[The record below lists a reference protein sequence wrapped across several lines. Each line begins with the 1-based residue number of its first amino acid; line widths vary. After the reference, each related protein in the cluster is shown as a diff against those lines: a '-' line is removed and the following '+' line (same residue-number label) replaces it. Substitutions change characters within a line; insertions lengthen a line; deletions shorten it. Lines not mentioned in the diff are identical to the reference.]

1 METSPAAKRMCC
13 LCRHD
18 EDPADAASQRRTRL
32 HGAFT
37 TAAQRLQTGPVW
49 LRARQPD
56 RGVQQMNVSPRART
70 AAGAAALA
78 AVIGV
83 GGFTIG
89 AATAEP
95 GHAASPSAA
104 AVQRPGEAGHGY
116 ADVVREVLPSVV
128 LIRTDSGL
136 GSGVV
141 LDAVGNIVTNA
152 HVTGGAARMQV
163 QLSGD
168 PKPRQA
174 RLVGTYPAGDLAVI
188 RVDDPAGMVPAS
200 FGDSDKAQVGD
211 VVLAVG
217 NPLGLSGSVTE
228 GIVSATSR
236 VVTEPASASSSGTVL
251 PGAIQTS
258 APINPGNSGG
268 ALVSTS
274 GRVIGIPTAA
284 ATGAQGSQAQGIGFA
299 IPANLARDIAGQ
311 LITSGHV
318 TSTHRAAIGA
328 QITSITGADGSQA
341 GAGIVAVTPGG
352 PADRAGLRA
361 GDVITSLGAAPTPEA
376 TALTEVLAA
385 REPGQTVAVTV
396 DRGGQTLTRQLEL
409 GELPGR

>member
-1 METSPAAKRMCC
+1 
-13 LCRHD
+13 
-18 EDPADAASQRRTRL
+18 
-32 HGAFT
+32 
-37 TAAQRLQTGPVW
+37 
-49 LRARQPD
+49 
-56 RGVQQMNVSPRART
+56 MNASPRART

-83 GGFTIG
+83 GGFSIG
-89 AATAEP
+89 AATADP
-95 GHAASPSAA
+95 GHAPIPSAA
-104 AVQRPGEAGHGY
+104 AAQQAGEAGSGY
-116 ADVVREVLPSVV
+116 ADVVRQVLPSVV
-128 LIRTDSGL
+128 LIRTASGL

-141 LDAVGNIVTNA
+141 LDDKGSIVTNA
-152 HVTGGAARMQV
+152 HVTGSATSMQV
-163 QLSGD
+163 QLSDD

-174 RLVGTYPAGDLAVI
+174 RLVGSYPAGDLAVI
-188 RVDDPAGMVPAS
+188 RVDDPAGLVPAS
-200 FGDSDKAQVGD
+200 FGDSDKVQVGD

-236 VVTEPASASSSGTVL
+236 VVTEPTSADSSGTVL

-268 ALVSTS
+268 ALVNTS
-274 GRVIGIPTAA
+274 GQVIGIPTAA
-284 ATGAQGSQAQGIGFA
+284 ATGAQGGQAQGIGFA

-311 LITSGHV
+311 LIASGHV

-328 QITSITGADGSQA
+328 QITSTTGEGGSPA

-361 GDVITSLGAAPTPEA
+361 GDVITSVGRAPVPDASALAGA
-376 TALTEVLAA
+376 LAA
-385 REPGQTVAVTV
+385 RDPGQTVAVTV

>member
-1 METSPAAKRMCC
+1 
-13 LCRHD
+13 
-18 EDPADAASQRRTRL
+18 
-32 HGAFT
+32 
-37 TAAQRLQTGPVW
+37 
-49 LRARQPD
+49 
-56 RGVQQMNVSPRART
+56 MNVSPRART

-83 GGFTIG
+83 GGFSIG
-89 AATAEP
+89 AGTADP
-95 GHAASPSAA
+95 GQNSPPAGAGAASP
-104 AVQRPGEAGHGY
+104 GY
-116 ADVVREVLPSVV
+116 ADAVRQVLPSVV

-141 LDAVGNIVTNA
+141 LDDKGNIVTNS
-152 HVTGGAARMQV
+152 HVAGNAASMQV
-163 QLSGD
+163 QLSDD

-174 RLVGTYPAGDLAVI
+174 RLVGSYPAGDLAVI
-188 RVDDPAGMVPAS
+188 RVDDPAGLVPAS
-200 FGDSDKAQVGD
+200 FGDSDKAQIGD

-251 PGAIQTS
+251 PDAIQTS

-268 ALVSTS
+268 ALVNTS
-274 GRVIGIPTAA
+274 GQVIGIPTAA

-299 IPANLARDIAGQ
+299 IPANLVRDIVGQ
-311 LITSGHV
+311 LVTSGHV

-328 QITSITGADGSQA
+328 QITSITGVNGSPA
-341 GAGIVAVTPGG
+341 GAGIVAVIPGG

-361 GDVITSLGAAPTPEA
+361 GDVIMSLGQDPIPDAA
-376 TALTEVLAA
+376 ALTEALAT
-385 REPGQTVAVTV
+385 RDPGQTVAVTV
-396 DRGGQTLTRQLEL
+396 DRGGQTITRQLEL
-409 GELPGR
+409 AELPGH

>member
-1 METSPAAKRMCC
+1 
-13 LCRHD
+13 
-18 EDPADAASQRRTRL
+18 
-32 HGAFT
+32 
-37 TAAQRLQTGPVW
+37 
-49 LRARQPD
+49 
-56 RGVQQMNVSPRART
+56 MNASPRART

-83 GGFTIG
+83 GGFSIG
-89 AATAEP
+89 AATADP
-95 GHAASPSAA
+95 GHAPIPSAA
-104 AVQRPGEAGHGY
+104 AAQQAGEAGSGY
-116 ADVVREVLPSVV
+116 ADVVRQVLPSVV
-128 LIRTDSGL
+128 LIRTASGL

-141 LDAVGNIVTNA
+141 LDDKGSIVTNA
-152 HVTGGAARMQV
+152 HVTGSATSMQV
-163 QLSGD
+163 QLSDD

-174 RLVGTYPAGDLAVI
+174 RLVGSYPAGDLAVI
-188 RVDDPAGMVPAS
+188 RVDDPAGLVPAS

-236 VVTEPASASSSGTVL
+236 VVTEPTSADSSGTVL

-268 ALVSTS
+268 ALVNTS
-274 GRVIGIPTAA
+274 GQVIGIPTAA
-284 ATGAQGSQAQGIGFA
+284 ATGAQGGQAQGIGFA

-311 LITSGHV
+311 LIASGHV

-328 QITSITGADGSQA
+328 QITSTTGEGGSPA

-361 GDVITSLGAAPTPEA
+361 GDVITSVGRAPVPDASALAGA
-376 TALTEVLAA
+376 LAA
-385 REPGQTVAVTV
+385 RDPGQTVAVTV

>member
-1 METSPAAKRMCC
+1 
-13 LCRHD
+13 
-18 EDPADAASQRRTRL
+18 
-32 HGAFT
+32 
-37 TAAQRLQTGPVW
+37 
-49 LRARQPD
+49 
-56 RGVQQMNVSPRART
+56 MNVSPRART

-83 GGFTIG
+83 GGFSIG
-89 AATAEP
+89 AATADP
-95 GHAASPSAA
+95 GHAPIPPAA
-104 AVQRPGEAGHGY
+104 AAQQAGEAGSGY
-116 ADVVREVLPSVV
+116 ADVVRQVLPSVV
-128 LIRTDSGL
+128 LIRTASGL

-141 LDAVGNIVTNA
+141 LDDKGSIVTNA
-152 HVTGGAARMQV
+152 HVTASATSMQV
-163 QLSGD
+163 QLSDD
-168 PKPRQA
+168 PEPRQA
-174 RLVGTYPAGDLAVI
+174 RLVGSYPAGDLAVI
-188 RVDDPAGMVPAS
+188 RADDPAGLVPAS
-200 FGDSDKAQVGD
+200 FGDSGKAQVGD

-236 VVTEPASASSSGTVL
+236 VVTEPASADSSGTVL

-268 ALVSTS
+268 ALVNTS
-274 GRVIGIPTAA
+274 GQVIGIPTAA
-284 ATGAQGSQAQGIGFA
+284 ATGAQGGQAQGIGFA
-299 IPANLARDIAGQ
+299 IPSNLARDIAGQ

-328 QITSITGADGSQA
+328 QITSTTGEGGSPA

-361 GDVITSLGAAPTPEA
+361 GDVITSVGQAPVPDAAALAGALA
-376 TALTEVLAA
+376 T
-385 REPGQTVAVTV
+385 RDPGQTVAVTV

>member
-1 METSPAAKRMCC
+1 
-13 LCRHD
+13 
-18 EDPADAASQRRTRL
+18 
-32 HGAFT
+32 
-37 TAAQRLQTGPVW
+37 
-49 LRARQPD
+49 
-56 RGVQQMNVSPRART
+56 MNVSPRVRT

-95 GHAASPSAA
+95 GQATGPSAA
-104 AVQRPGEAGHGY
+104 AAQRPGEAGTGY
-116 ADVVREVLPSVV
+116 ADVVRQVLPSVV

-136 GSGVV
+136 GSGVI
-141 LDAVGNIVTNA
+141 LDGKGNIVTNA

-163 QLSGD
+163 QLSDD

-174 RLVGTYPAGDLAVI
+174 RLVGSYPAGDLAVV

-236 VVTEPASASSSGTVL
+236 VVTEPASAGSSGTVL

-274 GRVIGIPTAA
+274 GQVIGIPTAA

-318 TSTHRAAIGA
+318 TRTHRAAIGA
-328 QITSITGADGSQA
+328 QITSITGADGSPA
-341 GAGIVAVTPGG
+341 GAGIAAVTPGG

-361 GDVITSLGAAPTPEA
+361 GDVITSLGQAPIPEA
-376 TALTEVLAA
+376 TALTEALAA